1 MISSHFSSEYKNFEN
16 QKDEKN
22 HYVSDAYNVLN
33 HIRPHEA
40 FLSLLTLSLVD
51 SFSFL
56 FYLFRLSTSVLEAR
70 RDFAAI
76 YFMRVTSFSA
86 LSLPPIVAYLP
97 QQSLPKTHPRGIL
110 MELDSVRY
118 THLHACVLRVRVNCT
133 TTCWFLSPRRPRM
146 FSSALI
152 SR

>member
-1 MISSHFSSEYKNFEN
+1 MISSHFLLEYKNFEN
-16 QKDEKN
+16 RKKKTSRFKCMQRLT
-22 HYVSDAYNVLN
+22 VLN
-33 HIRPHEA
+33 HIRPHEV

-97 QQSLPKTHPRGIL
+97 QLSLPKTHPRGIL
-110 MELDSVRY
+110 MELGSVRY
-118 THLHACVLRVRVNCT
+118 THLHACVRVNCT
-133 TTCWFLSPRRPRM
+133 TMCWFLSPRRPRM